1 MNFFQKYSKW
11 IVAFVFACAVIF
23 VYKTFDNLSSIFSV
37 IGTVFKAFAPFFWGF
52 VIAYIINMPISRL
65 DKLIKKTK
73 NTALKKHSY
82 TISVV
87 ISYVLAFAIVVFSVA
102 TIIPAIS
109 KNVVEI
115 YNNLPAHIKALE
127 NYINDLAIIKNLN
140 LADGRLDIYTTL
152 YDIFSEIDI
161 SAVGKYAQGI
171 ASVTLGVFDVF
182 VAIISSIYM
191 IIDKER
197 LLEFFKRLL
206 QTIFKTKTVDSLL
219 EHASRINTIFTNYI
233 YSRIICGVI
242 TGIVSGICLTILQ
255 IKYAFLLAII
265 IMVLDIIPYFGSII
279 STVISAVIALITG
292 GLWKMLWTLI
302 TLLIIQQLDGNVLAP
317 KVMGETL
324 EIRPLWIIL
333 AVSVGSTLFGFLG
346 MVISVPV
353 IAVIKA
359 TVAEVWE
366 YMETE
371 KDREIQSDN
380 KEGTNDE

>member
-1 MNFFQKYSKW
+1 MNFFQKYSNW

-23 VYKTFDNLSSIFSV
+23 VYKTFDNLSNIFSV
-37 IGTVFKAFAPFFWGF
+37 IGTVLKAFGPFFWGF

-73 NTALKKHSY
+73 NVVIKKHSY

-109 KNVVEI
+109 KNVIEI
-115 YNNLPAHIKALE
+115 YNNLPVHIKALE

-152 YDIFSEIDI
+152 YDMLSKIDI

-197 LLEFFKRLL
+197 LLGFFKRLL
-206 QTIFKTKTVDSLL
+206 QIVFKTKTVDSVL

-255 IKYAFLLAII
+255 VKYAFLLAII
-265 IMVLDIIPYFGSII
+265 IMIMDIIPYFGSII
-279 STVISAVIALITG
+279 STIISAVIALITSG
-292 GLWKMLWTLI
+292 FWKMLWTLI

-333 AVSVGSTLFGFLG
+333 AVSVGSALFGFLG

-353 IAVIKA
+353 IAVIKV
-359 TVAEVWE
+359 TVTEIWE
-366 YMETE
+366 GMEYE
-371 KDREIQSDN
+371 KDREIQFDN
-380 KEGTNDE
+380 KEGANDE